1 MPCARCG
8 GPCSAESLPSQ
19 ALKHEPRGRLWLA
32 CAALLAVGAL
42 AGRYLPA
49 TALEWRPGAAA
60 AQPWRW
66 WTAAFVHWT
75 PMHLAANLAGLAV
88 VAALGHVARVR
99 GMLALAWVASW
110 PLVHLSLWLRP
121 DLVHYGGLSGVL
133 HAGVAVA
140 AIYIVRRG
148 RGLIAGVGW
157 MLIAGLATKVLLE
170 EPWGPSL
177 RLVAGQEIA
186 VAPLAHAAGAF
197 WGSVCALMVL
207 ARDAPGPASA
217 TTEAASPPRPVD
229 AGRAHA
235 DD

>member
-1 MPCARCG
+1 MP
-8 GPCSAESLPSQ
+8 
-19 ALKHEPRGRLWLA
+19 EPRGRLWLA
-32 CAALLAVGAL
+32 CAALLAAGAL
-42 AGRYLPA
+42 LGRYLPA
-49 TALEWRPGAAA
+49 TALEWRPGVAS

-75 PMHLAANLAGLAV
+75 PMHLAANLAGLAA
-88 VAALGHVARVR
+88 VAALGRVAHVR

-121 DLVHYGGLSGVL
+121 DLAHYGGLSGVL

-177 RLVAGQEIA
+177 RLVVGQEIA

-197 WGSVCALMVL
+197 WGAVCALLAL
-207 ARDAPGPASA
+207 ARDAPRAVSA
-217 TTEAASPPRPVD
+217 AADAPSPPRPVD
-229 AGRAHA
+229 AARAHA

>member
-1 MPCARCG
+1 MP
-8 GPCSAESLPSQ
+8 
-19 ALKHEPRGRLWLA
+19 EPRGRLWLA
-32 CAALLAVGAL
+32 CAVLLAAGALL
-42 AGRYLPA
+42 GRHLPA
-49 TALEWRPGAAA
+49 AALEWRPGAAA

-75 PMHLAANLAGLAV
+75 PMHLVANLGGLAA
-88 VAALGHVARVR
+88 VAALGRVARVR

-121 DLVHYGGLSGVL
+121 DLAHYGGLSGVL

-140 AIYIVRRG
+140 AIYVGVRG
-148 RGLIAGVGW
+148 RGPIAGVGW
-157 MLIAGLATKVLLE
+157 MLIAGLAAKVLLE
-170 EPWGPSL
+170 EPWGPAL

-197 WGSVCALMVL
+197 WGAVCAMLVL
-207 ARDAPGPASA
+207 AREAPTARDATAIAESRPMDPAKA
-217 TTEAASPPRPVD
+217 Q
-229 AGRAHA
+229 A